1 MSLVSNAELR
11 EKLDAKQDAKV
22 IKWLNDNRIRW
33 TRDAKGR
40 AVTTIEAINQ
50 ALLRN
55 AEDEDEVS
63 FG

>member
-1 MSLVSNAELR
+1 MLISNAELR

-22 IKWLNDNRIRW
+22 IKWLNDNRVRW

-50 ALLRN
+50 ALLKK
-55 AEDEDEVS
+55 ADEDEVS